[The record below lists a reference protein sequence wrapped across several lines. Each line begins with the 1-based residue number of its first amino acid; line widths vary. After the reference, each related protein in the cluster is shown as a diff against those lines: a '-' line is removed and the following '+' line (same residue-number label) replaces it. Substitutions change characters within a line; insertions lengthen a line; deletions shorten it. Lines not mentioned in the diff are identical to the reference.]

1 MTAYQELERRHAR
14 IAAIG
19 DALGILGW
27 DTQTIMPEGANDGRA
42 EQTATL
48 SVIAHELAT
57 DPRIADLLAEAEAEA
72 DTSLDAW
79 QRANLREMRRHH
91 IQSTAIPAD
100 LVEATSKAVSVC
112 EMTWRAARAESDF
125 AKLLPSLTEV
135 LARVRE
141 GAEAMGSVM
150 GISPYDALLDSH
162 DPGARAERID
172 ALFADLSTFLPDLIG
187 RVLDRQ
193 AAAPAAVD
201 PQGPFPVEKQ
211 RDLGVR
217 MMERLGFDFSRGR
230 LDVSLHPFCGGA
242 TGDVRI
248 TTRYDKA
255 NFTDA
260 LMGILHETGHALYEQ
275 NRPRAWLGQP
285 VGQSR
290 GMAVHE
296 SQSLLMEMQACRS
309 PEFITWLAPV
319 VRETFGG
326 EGPAWEADNLRRL
339 YSRVERGFIRVNAD
353 EVTYPAHI
361 ILRYR
366 LEKALIAG
374 DLTLPDLPGAWNDG
388 MAELVGVVPPNDRLG
403 CLQDIHWPGGGWG
416 YFPSYTLG
424 AMTAAQL
431 FDAAR
436 TADPGIVPALSRGE
450 FAPLVAWLRVNVHET
465 GCFNASGDELLTAAT
480 GRPLDASVFKRH
492 LEQRYL

>member
-57 DPRIADLLAEAEAEA
+57 DPRMADLLAEAEA
-72 DTSLDAW
+72 DGSLDPW

-150 GISPYDALLDSH
+150 GISAYDALLDSH

-172 ALFADLSTFLPDLIG
+172 ALFADLSAFLPDLIG

-211 RDLGVR
+211 RELGVR

-248 TTRYDKA
+248 TTRYDEA

-309 PEFITWLAPV
+309 PEFITWLAPL

-436 TADPGIVPALSRGE
+436 TADPEIVPALSRGE

-465 GCFNASGDELLTAAT
+465 GCFHASGDELLTAAT

-492 LEQRYL
+492 LERRYL

>member
-57 DPRIADLLAEAEAEA
+57 DPRMADLLADAET
-72 DTSLDAW
+72 DTGLDAW

-141 GAEAMGSVM
+141 GADAMGSVM
-150 GISPYDALLDSH
+150 GISAYDALLDSH

-201 PQGPFPVEKQ
+201 PPGPFPVEKQ
-211 RDLGVR
+211 RELGVR

-248 TTRYDKA
+248 TTRYDEA

-275 NRPRAWLGQP
+275 NRPRVWLGQP

-436 TADPGIVPALSRGE
+436 TADPEIVPALSRGE

-465 GCFNASGDELLTAAT
+465 GCLHASGDELLTAAT
-480 GRPLDASVFKRH
+480 GRPLDSSVFKRH

>member
-14 IAAIG
+14 ISAIG

-57 DPRIADLLAEAEAEA
+57 DPRIADLLAEAET
-72 DTSLDAW
+72 DSSLDAW

-141 GAEAMGSVM
+141 GAEALGSVM

-172 ALFADLSTFLPDLIG
+172 ALFADLSSFLPDLIG

-211 RDLGVR
+211 RELGVR

-248 TTRYDKA
+248 TTRYDEA

-319 VRETFGG
+319 VREAFGG

-388 MAELVGVVPPNDRLG
+388 MAELVGVVPPDDRLG

-436 TADPGIVPALSRGE
+436 NADPEIVPALSRGE
-450 FAPLVAWLRVNVHET
+450 FAPLVAWLRLNVHET
-465 GCFNASGDELLTAAT
+465 GCFHASGDELLTAAT
-480 GRPLDASVFKRH
+480 GRPLDSSVFKRH

>member
-57 DPRIADLLAEAEAEA
+57 DPRMADLLAEAES
-72 DTSLDAW
+72 DGSLDAW

-112 EMTWRAARAESDF
+112 EMTWRTARAESDF

-172 ALFADLSTFLPDLIG
+172 ALFADLSAFLPDLIG

-193 AAAPAAVD
+193 AAAPAPLD

-211 RDLGVR
+211 RELGVR
-217 MMERLGFDFSRGR
+217 LMERLGFDFSRGR

-248 TTRYDKA
+248 TTRYDEA

-309 PEFITWLAPV
+309 PEFITWLAPM

-326 EGPAWEADNLRRL
+326 EGPAWEAGNLRRL

-388 MAELVGVVPPNDRLG
+388 MAELVGVVPPNDKLG

-436 TADPGIVPALSRGE
+436 TADPEIVPALSRGE

-465 GCFNASGDELLTAAT
+465 GCFHASGDELLTAAT

-492 LEQRYL
+492 LERRYL

>member
-14 IAAIG
+14 ISAIG

-57 DPRIADLLAEAEAEA
+57 DPRIADLLAEAET
-72 DTSLDAW
+72 DSSLDAW

-150 GISPYDALLDSH
+150 GISAYDALLDSH

-172 ALFADLSTFLPDLIG
+172 ALFADLSAFLPDLIG

-211 RDLGVR
+211 RELGVR

-248 TTRYDKA
+248 TTRYDEA

-436 TADPGIVPALSRGE
+436 SADPEIVPALSRGE

-465 GCFNASGDELLTAAT
+465 GCFHASGDELLTAAT
-480 GRPLDASVFKRH
+480 GRPLDSSVFKRH

>member
-57 DPRIADLLAEAEAEA
+57 DPRMADLLAEAEA
-72 DTSLDAW
+72 DGSLDPW

-150 GISPYDALLDSH
+150 GISAYDALLDSH

-172 ALFADLSTFLPDLIG
+172 ALFADLSAFLPDLIG

-211 RDLGVR
+211 RELGVR

-248 TTRYDKA
+248 TTRYDEA

-309 PEFITWLAPV
+309 PEFITWLAPL

-436 TADPGIVPALSRGE
+436 TADPEIVPALSRGE

-465 GCFNASGDELLTAAT
+465 GCFHASGDELLTAAT
-480 GRPLDASVFKRH
+480 GRPLNASVFKRH
-492 LEQRYL
+492 LERRYL

>member
-57 DPRIADLLAEAEAEA
+57 DPRMADLLAEAET
-72 DTSLDAW
+72 DTGLDPW

-150 GISPYDALLDSH
+150 GISAYDALLDSH

-193 AAAPAAVD
+193 AAVPAAVD

-211 RDLGVR
+211 RELGVR

-248 TTRYDKA
+248 TTRYDEA

-436 TADPGIVPALSRGE
+436 TADPEIVPALSRGE

-465 GCFNASGDELLTAAT
+465 GCFHASGDELLMAAT
-480 GRPLDASVFKRH
+480 GRPLDSSVFKRH
-492 LEQRYL
+492 LEKRYL

>member
-57 DPRIADLLAEAEAEA
+57 DPRMADLLAEAES
-72 DTSLDAW
+72 DDSLDAW
-79 QRANLREMRRHH
+79 QRANLREMRRNHVH
-91 IQSTAIPAD
+91 ATAIPAD
-100 LVEATSKAVSVC
+100 LVEATSRAVSVC

-141 GAEAMGSVM
+141 GAEALGSVM
-150 GISPYDALLDSH
+150 GISAYDALLDSH

-172 ALFADLSTFLPDLIG
+172 ALFDDLSGFLPDLIG

-193 AAAPAAVD
+193 AAGPAVIE
-201 PQGPFPVEKQ
+201 PQGPFPVDKQ
-211 RDLGVR
+211 RELGVR

-248 TTRYDKA
+248 TTRYDEA

-275 NRPRAWLGQP
+275 NRPRAWLSQP

-309 PEFITWLAPV
+309 AEFITWLAPV
-319 VRETFGG
+319 VRETFVG

-388 MAELVGVVPPNDRLG
+388 MAELVGVVPPDDRLG

-436 TADPGIVPALSRGE
+436 TADPEIVPALSRGE
-450 FAPLVAWLRVNVHET
+450 FTPLVNWLRVNVHET
-465 GCFNASGDELLTAAT
+465 GCFHASGDELLTAAT

-492 LEQRYL
+492 LERRYL

>member
-48 SVIAHELAT
+48 SVIAHELST
-57 DPRIADLLAEAEAEA
+57 DPRMADLLAEAES
-72 DTSLDAW
+72 DDGLDAW

-91 IQSTAIPAD
+91 VHATAIPAD

-141 GAEAMGSVM
+141 GAEALGSVM
-150 GISPYDALLDSH
+150 GISAYDALLDSH

-172 ALFADLSTFLPDLIG
+172 VLFADLSGFLPDLIG
-187 RVLDRQ
+187 RVLDKQ
-193 AAAPAAVD
+193 AAGPAVVE

-211 RDLGVR
+211 RELGVR

-248 TTRYDKA
+248 TTRYDEA

-260 LMGILHETGHALYEQ
+260 LMGILHETGQ
-275 NRPRAWLGQP
+275 
-285 VGQSR
+285 
-290 GMAVHE
+290 M
-296 SQSLLMEMQACRS
+296 
-309 PEFITWLAPV
+309 
-319 VRETFGG
+319 
-326 EGPAWEADNLRRL
+326 
-339 YSRVERGFIRVNAD
+339 
-353 EVTYPAHI
+353 
-361 ILRYR
+361 
-366 LEKALIAG
+366 
-374 DLTLPDLPGAWNDG
+374 
-388 MAELVGVVPPNDRLG
+388 
-403 CLQDIHWPGGGWG
+403 
-416 YFPSYTLG
+416 
-424 AMTAAQL
+424 
-431 FDAAR
+431 
-436 TADPGIVPALSRGE
+436 
-450 FAPLVAWLRVNVHET
+450 VA
-465 GCFNASGDELLTAAT
+465 
-480 GRPLDASVFKRH
+480 
-492 LEQRYL
+492 

>member
-14 IAAIG
+14 ISAIG

-57 DPRIADLLAEAEAEA
+57 DPRIADLLAEAET
-72 DTSLDAW
+72 DSSLDAW

-141 GAEAMGSVM
+141 GAEALGSVM

-172 ALFADLSTFLPDLIG
+172 ALFADLSSFLPDLIG

-211 RDLGVR
+211 RELGVR

-248 TTRYDKA
+248 TTRYDEA

-319 VRETFGG
+319 VREAFGG

-388 MAELVGVVPPNDRLG
+388 MAELVGVVPPDDRLG

-436 TADPGIVPALSRGE
+436 NADPEIVPALSRGE

-465 GCFNASGDELLTAAT
+465 GCFHASGDELLTAAT
-480 GRPLDASVFKRH
+480 GRPLDSSVFKRH

>member
-57 DPRIADLLAEAEAEA
+57 DPRMADLLAEAEA
-72 DTSLDAW
+72 DGSLDPW

-150 GISPYDALLDSH
+150 GISAYDALLDSH

-172 ALFADLSTFLPDLIG
+172 ALFADLSAFLPDLIG

-211 RDLGVR
+211 RELGVR

-248 TTRYDKA
+248 TTRYDEA

-309 PEFITWLAPV
+309 PEFITWLAPL

-436 TADPGIVPALSRGE
+436 TADPEIVPALSRGE

-465 GCFNASGDELLTAAT
+465 GCFHASGDDLQTAAT

-492 LEQRYL
+492 LERRYL